1 MGAMVLQD
9 LPVDDGALRTVL
21 IVLGREV
28 PVGNDDLMVRRYF
41 LVYLEFML
49 KTILVEHVLLRP
61 ILLLRSIYSI

>member
-1 MGAMVLQD
+1 MGPVVLQD

-21 IVLGREV
+21 IVLRREV
-28 PVGNDDLMVRRYF
+28 PVGNDDLVVRRCF

-49 KTILVEHVLLRP
+49 KTILIKHVLLRS